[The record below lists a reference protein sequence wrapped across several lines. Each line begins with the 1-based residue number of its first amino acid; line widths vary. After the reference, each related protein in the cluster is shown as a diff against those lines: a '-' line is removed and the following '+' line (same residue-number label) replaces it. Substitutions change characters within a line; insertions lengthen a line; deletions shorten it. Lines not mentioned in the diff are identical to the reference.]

1 MVFYNVVGPI
11 SNNSPT
17 LGENIFYITMN
28 ILCDDVVVL
37 VNKNMLIPYA
47 FLCQLACKNIISL

>member
-1 MVFYNVVGPI
+1 VFYNVGGPI

-17 LGENIFYITMN
+17 LVGNVFYITMD
-28 ILCDDVVVL
+28 ILCEDVVVL